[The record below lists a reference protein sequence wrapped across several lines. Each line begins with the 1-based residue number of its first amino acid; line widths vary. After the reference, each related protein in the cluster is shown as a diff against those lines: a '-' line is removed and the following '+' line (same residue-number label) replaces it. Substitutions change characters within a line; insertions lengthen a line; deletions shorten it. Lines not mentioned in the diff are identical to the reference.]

1 MHRIV
6 ICSAMMLNPEGEL
19 LLVRKK
25 GSKYFQLPGGKIA
38 VGESDSEA
46 LVRELREELQ
56 FDTEP
61 ATLLFIGRHV
71 TQAVNECD
79 TLVEGYIYLI
89 KLAMKLDFQPQA
101 ELEEVEW
108 INKSNWQDYQL
119 AHLAEE
125 FVIPKW
131 LSGEF

>member
-1 MHRIV
+1 
-6 ICSAMMLNPEGEL
+6 
-19 LLVRKK
+19 
-25 GSKYFQLPGGKIA
+25 
-38 VGESDSEA
+38 
-46 LVRELREELQ
+46 
-56 FDTEP
+56 
-61 ATLLFIGRHV
+61 
-71 TQAVNECD
+71 VNECD

>member
-1 MHRIV
+1 
-6 ICSAMMLNPEGEL
+6 MMLNPEGEL

-38 VGESDSEA
+38 AGESESEA

-56 FDTEP
+56 FDADP
-61 ATLLFIGRHV
+61 VTLQFIGRHV
-71 TQAVNECD
+71 TQAVNEPN
-79 TLVEGYIYLI
+79 TLVEGHIYLI
-89 KLAMKLDFQPQA
+89 KLAMKFNFPPQA
-101 ELEEVEW
+101 ELEEVQW
-108 INKSNWQDYQL
+108 INKANWQDYQL